1 MELFVNF
8 LLKQIVREYS
18 GTNMYHVLY
27 RNKKLKPHISRSWA
41 TTQLD
46 LLKSEH
52 FITLLGSCK
61 LINNLAI
68 G

>member
-1 MELFVNF
+1 MTL
-8 LLKQIVREYS
+8 LLKQIVNQRIF
-18 GTNMYHVLY
+18 
-27 RNKKLKPHISRSWA
+27 RNKYVSCLCIGIKSWKPHISRSWA
-41 TTQLD
+41 ATQLD